1 MIVSFPFFRFMLE
14 GVSEHPRHQS
24 ILFEAD
30 ERHETVDAVFGGR
43 DQAQTSQWL
52 ATILECGRR
61 RVG

>member
-1 MIVSFPFFRFMLE
+1 MLALFPFFGFMLD
-14 GVSEHPRHQS
+14 GVSEHQRHQS

-30 ERHETVDAVFGGR
+30 KRHETVVAVFGGR

-52 ATILECGRR
+52 ATILECGSK